1 MASDWSTASILSS
14 GWFTASILTSDWSTA
29 SILTFDW
36 LQPIFW
42 LCPNARVSHTLRAV
56 AGDLFVAIRSPHE
69 VLEDQR
75 DGDNKLKEEE
85 ELLGIQSG

>member
-1 MASDWSTASILSS
+1 MASDWSTASIL
-14 GWFTASILTSDWSTA
+14 TS
-29 SILTFDW
+29 DW

-75 DGDNKLKEEE
+75 DGDKTKEEE

>member
-1 MASDWSTASILSS
+1 M
-14 GWFTASILTSDWSTA
+14 
-29 SILTFDW
+29 
-36 LQPIFW
+36 
-42 LCPNARVSHTLRAV
+42 SHTLRAV

-75 DGDNKLKEEE
+75 DGDKTKEEE

>member
-1 MASDWSTASILSS
+1 M
-14 GWFTASILTSDWSTA
+14 
-29 SILTFDW
+29 
-36 LQPIFW
+36 
-42 LCPNARVSHTLRAV
+42 SHTLRAV

>member
-1 MASDWSTASILSS
+1 M
-14 GWFTASILTSDWSTA
+14 
-29 SILTFDW
+29 
-36 LQPIFW
+36 QPIFW

-75 DGDNKLKEEE
+75 DGDKTKEEE